1 MSIRLRLAAAF
12 ALIAAI
18 LFAIGGWLFA
28 DSLSTSLL
36 SNIDAQ
42 LATQAA
48 QASQYVS
55 PTTGALSN
63 PTHSNNRLEYI
74 VQLVD
79 SGGQVVASSG
89 DAERRA
95 ILTSSQLS
103 GARQG
108 RIFLTAT
115 RDGESVRVLAE
126 PFASRPGWV
135 VVAGVSLETR
145 DATLH
150 QVEIELIVGGIA
162 FVVAAAL
169 GALALGTAALRPV
182 ERLRREAAALSRT
195 EGTGAMAVPRTHDE
209 VAALAET
216 MNDLLVGIH
225 GALQRE
231 RNLIADA
238 SHELRTPFAVL
249 QGELELAARPGRSKE
264 ELQTAIVRASEEAGR
279 LARLTDDLLLL
290 SRSDQGHLDVDRRAT
305 DVADFLA
312 MCASHAAARA
322 LAAGVS
328 CRVEVPDALV
338 WELDAGR
345 IRQAIDN
352 LVDNA
357 LRYAPAGSS
366 IILTARIAGGDLVLS
381 VADEGPGFPP
391 DYLVH
396 AFERFRRTDASRSRG
411 QGGAGLGLA
420 IVRAIAMAHGGTA
433 TVQNRQ
439 NGGAEVTLRLPGPH
453 GP

>member
-18 LFAIGGWLFA
+18 LFAIGGWLFV

-42 LATQAA
+42 LAAQAA

-55 PTTGALSN
+55 PTTGALTNPAHSSN
-63 PTHSNNRLEYI
+63 RPEYI

-79 SGGQVVASSG
+79 SGGQVAASSG

-95 ILTSSQLS
+95 ILTPSQLS

-108 RIFLTAT
+108 RTFLTTT
-115 RDGESVRVLAE
+115 RDGEAVRVLAE

-150 QVEIELIVGGIA
+150 HVEVELIVGGIA
-162 FVVAAAL
+162 FIVAAAL
-169 GALALGTAALRPV
+169 GAFALGTAALRPV
-182 ERLRREAAALSRT
+182 ERLRREAAALART
-195 EGTGAMAVPRTHDE
+195 EGTGAMAVPGTHDE

-216 MNDLLVGIH
+216 MNDLLVSIR
-225 GALQRE
+225 GALERE
-231 RNLIADA
+231 RNLVADA

-249 QGELELAARPGRSKE
+249 QGELELATRPGRTKE
-264 ELQTAIVRASEEAGR
+264 ELHAAIIRAAEEAGR

-305 DVADFLA
+305 DVPDILA
-312 MCASHAAARA
+312 MCASHAAERARG
-322 LAAGVS
+322 AGVS

-357 LRYAPAGSS
+357 LRYAPTGSS
-366 IILTARIAGGDLVLS
+366 ITLTARVVSDDLVLS

-420 IVRAIAMAHGGTA
+420 IVRAIATAHGGTA
-433 TVQNRQ
+433 TAHNRQ
-439 NGGAEVTLRLPGPH
+439 TGGAEVALHLPAPDS
-453 GP
+453 P